1 MAGRVNIERKDVM
14 DKRRVCCFC
23 EKWESGGIESFL
35 HSVIVKVYLRQNLR
49 KKVLGFMSCPAV
61 SGSCGKTIRC
71 SGSC

>member
-35 HSVIVKVYLRQNLR
+35 HSVIMEMDL
-49 KKVLGFMSCPAV
+49 SCLEIDIVAA
-61 SGSCGKTIRC
+61 I
-71 SGSC
+71 